1 MTIVLEN
8 LFPIFALMAAGRL
21 LRHWNFT
28 TDVFLNVSDR
38 LVYFIFFP
46 AMLFWKI
53 GSAPPNLSG
62 EGAFF
67 AAVILAVAA
76 VYLLSTTFVIVAK
89 VGAYQA
95 GSFSQSCYR
104 INTFVGVAVMMSTF
118 GEEGVRRF
126 GILIGILVPLIHVL
140 SVSTLIWFDGKRVS
154 LRAHISQTARAL
166 ATNPLVLGCVGGMV
180 YGQLVNRFP
189 GFIDNTLR
197 LASYVTLPLALLSV
211 GSMLTLG
218 SLRTHLRLALAASL
232 FKLLVLPA
240 IGIWLPEGAGGRW
253 SVLPDRHDL
262 FRPADIVRHL
272 HPVLPIEQRPGS
284 CVRGHRALD
293 AVVFLFPLRRAAHV
307 SRRTGGRHEE
317 FQAHHR
323 IRRHELPRLAAAGRR
338 THRAG

>member
-8 LFPIFALMAAGRL
+8 LFPIFALMAAGKL

-28 TDVFLNVSDR
+28 TDAFLRVSDR

-53 GSAPPNLSG
+53 GGAPPNIAG

-67 AAVILAVAA
+67 AAMTLAVAA
-76 VYLLSTTFVIVAK
+76 VYLLSTTFIIAAK

-104 INTFVGVAVMMSTF
+104 FNTFIGVAVMMSTF

-126 GILIGILVPLIHVL
+126 GILIGILVPLINVL
-140 SVSTLIWFDGKRVS
+140 SVSTLIWFGGKRVS
-154 LRAHISQTARAL
+154 LRAQVAQTARAL
-166 ATNPLVLGCVGGMV
+166 ATNPLVLGCVGGIL
-180 YGQLVNRFP
+180 YGQLISRFP

-197 LASYVTLPLALLSV
+197 LASYVTLPLALLSI

-218 SLRTHLRLALAASL
+218 SLRTYVRLALAASL

-240 IGIWLPEGAGGRW
+240 IGFGCLMALGVDGPSFQIGMIFFALPTSSAIYILSSQLNSDPELA
-253 SVLPDRHDL
+253 S
-262 FRPADIVRHL
+262 AAI
-272 HPVLPIEQRPGS
+272 
-284 CVRGHRALD
+284 ALSTLLS
-293 AVVFLFPLRRAAHV
+293 FFSLSAA
-307 SRRTGGRHEE
+307 
-317 FQAHHR
+317 
-323 IRRHELPRLAAAGRR
+323 LLM
-338 THRAG
+338 

>member
-8 LFPIFALMAAGRL
+8 LFPIFALMAAGKL

-28 TDVFLNVSDR
+28 TDAFLRVSDR

-62 EGAFF
+62 EGAFY
-67 AAVILAVAA
+67 AAVALAVGA
-76 VYLLSTTFVIVAK
+76 VYLLSTTFIVVAK
-89 VGAYQA
+89 VGSYQA

-104 INTFVGVAVMMSTF
+104 INTFIGVAVMMSTL

-126 GILIGILVPLIHVL
+126 GILIGIFVPLIHVL
-140 SVSTLIWFDGKRVS
+140 SVSTLIWFGGKRIAP
-154 LRAHISQTARAL
+154 RAQISQTARAL
-166 ATNPLVLGCVGGMV
+166 ATNPLVLACVGGMI

-197 LASYVTLPLALLSV
+197 LASYVALPLALLSV

-240 IGIWLPEGAGGRW
+240 IGFGCLKALGVDGPSFQIGMIFFALPTSSAIYILSSQLNSDPELA
-253 SVLPDRHDL
+253 S
-262 FRPADIVRHL
+262 AAI
-272 HPVLPIEQRPGS
+272 
-284 CVRGHRALD
+284 ALSTLLS
-293 AVVFLFPLRRAAHV
+293 FFSLSAA
-307 SRRTGGRHEE
+307 
-317 FQAHHR
+317 
-323 IRRHELPRLAAAGRR
+323 LLM
-338 THRAG
+338 